1 MNIPPVIVEL
11 IVFITMFVWLWILLT
26 PPEE

>member
-11 IVFITMFVWLWILLT
+11 IVLITMFVWLWILLT
-26 PPEE
+26 PPKK

>member
-11 IVFITMFVWLWILLT
+11 STLLIMFVWLWILLT
-26 PPEE
+26 PPKE